1 VQPLPTT
8 PRPELSPSAVVSR
21 REHDAAVS
29 REHERVAELER
40 QNELLR
46 DYIETQAAERQAVIE
61 RYERILDR
69 RDAAEATAPRT
80 TRSDPDPETERSS
93 FDLRGVLSAVR
104 SALSDPLSLIVR

>member
-69 RDAAEATAPRT
+69 RDAAGATAPRT
-80 TRSDPDPETERSS
+80 TQSDPETERSS